1 MKLIT
6 KENFPA
12 LLEGLDRPYH
22 ESYLAMYSSIY
33 GGIVTD
39 PVLMMVPI
47 DDHMVH
53 RGDGIFETFKCVNG
67 AIYNLD
73 AHLERL
79 QRSASNLDFKLPIDM
94 EQLREIVLETTRAGK
109 NQRCYIRMFIS
120 RGPGSFSVNP
130 YDCPAT
136 QLYIVITSAPKSFME
151 THPEGATVKTS
162 SIPVK
167 HPFFAGV
174 KNCNYLNN
182 VLMKKEAV
190 NAKVDFVVAFD
201 KQGRLGEGATENI
214 GVVTAE
220 NILTFPNLDGI
231 LMGTTMMRVME
242 LAETAVTEGI
252 LKKVC
257 FGDVRRDD
265 IDSAKEI
272 LIAGTTTNITKV
284 KTFDGKPVGNGT
296 TPVYNSLSQLLL
308 NDIHQ
313 NPKIRTQVFDI
324 ALSLQKK

>member
-1 MKLIT
+1 MKIIT
-6 KENFPA
+6 KDNFPSV
-12 LLEGLDRPYH
+12 LEGLNKPYQ
-22 ESYLAMYSSIY
+22 ESYLSMYSSIY

-53 RGDGIFETFKCVNG
+53 RGDGIFETFKCVDG
-67 AIYNLD
+67 GIYNLK
-73 AHLERL
+73 AHLDRL
-79 QRSASNLDFKLPIDM
+79 QRSAANLDFDLPVNMDQI
-94 EQLREIVLETTRAGK
+94 REIVLETTRAGK
-109 NQRCYIRMFIS
+109 QQNCYIRMFIS
-120 RGPGSFSVNP
+120 RGPGSFGVNP
-130 YDCPAT
+130 YDCPAA
-136 QLYIVITSAPKSFME
+136 QLYVVVTQAPKPFMV
-151 THPEGATVKTS
+151 THPDGATVKTS

-190 NAKVDFVVAFD
+190 NAKADFVVAFD
-201 KQGRLGEGATENI
+201 RQGRLGEGATENV

-220 NILTFPNLDGI
+220 NILTFPNLEGI

-242 LAETAVTEGI
+242 LAEKTVNEGI

-257 FGDVRRDD
+257 FGDVSRDD
-265 IDSAKEI
+265 VNNAKEI

-284 KTFDGKPVGNGT
+284 KTFDGKTVGNGT
-296 TPVYNSLSQLLL
+296 SPVYNSLSQLLL
-308 NDIHQ
+308 DDIHH
-313 NPKIRTQVFDI
+313 NPKIRTEVF
-324 ALSLQKK
+324 

>member
-1 MKLIT
+1 MKIIT
-6 KENFPA
+6 KDNFPSV
-12 LLEGLDRPYH
+12 LDSLSNPYH

-67 AIYNLD
+67 AIYNFD
-73 AHLERL
+73 AHLDRL
-79 QRSASNLDFKLPIDM
+79 QRSASNLDFDLPVNM
-94 EQLREIVLETTRAGK
+94 NQMREIVLETTRVGK
-109 NQRCYIRMFIS
+109 QQNCYIRMFIS

-136 QLYIVITSAPKSFME
+136 QLYVVITNAPKSFME

-201 KQGRLGEGATENI
+201 RQGRLGEGATENI
-214 GVVTAE
+214 GVVTSE
-220 NILTFPNLDGI
+220 NILTFPNLEGI

-242 LAETAVTEGI
+242 LAEIAVTKGV

-257 FGDVRRDD
+257 FGDISRDD
-265 IDSAKEI
+265 IDNSKEL
-272 LIAGTTTNITKV
+272 LIAGTTTNITRV
-284 KTFDGKPVGNGT
+284 QTFDGTTVGSGT
-296 TPVYNSLSQLLL
+296 TPVYNALSQLLL
-308 NDIHQ
+308 NDINQ
-313 NPKIRTQVFDI
+313 NPKMRTEVF
-324 ALSLQKK
+324 LP